1 MSRLEHEQAD
11 LGRAEPAPE
20 AAVEDVVREG
30 DHVLE
35 LPEDGARE
43 AVEEVFERHQLL
55 RLTLG

>member
-35 LPEDGARE
+35 LPEDGARK
-43 AVEEVFERHQLL
+43 AVEEVLEGNQLL